1 MAKRCGMTRPKVID
15 LITGVSR
22 GDLNALVRSA
32 MRKIWR
38 STSRKQF
45 LLKARVP
52 HIGPDRRK
60 KFDVICSKCDKRMGF
75 SEKAFRIKKDGKPT
89 KNKKLVYEI
98 DHLGEGNHPLL
109 NIESDL
115 GKYAITLLY
124 GQMRVLCWQCHA
136 DRTKDQFKK

>member
-1 MAKRCGMTRPKVID
+1 MVKRCGMTRPKVID

-52 HIGPDRRK
+52 HIGPDKRK

-98 DHLGEGNHPLL
+98 DHDSKNHQLL
-109 NIESDL
+109 SIDDISNYT
-115 GKYAITLLY
+115 KTLLY
-124 GQMRVLCWQCHA
+124 GTMRVLCWQCHA